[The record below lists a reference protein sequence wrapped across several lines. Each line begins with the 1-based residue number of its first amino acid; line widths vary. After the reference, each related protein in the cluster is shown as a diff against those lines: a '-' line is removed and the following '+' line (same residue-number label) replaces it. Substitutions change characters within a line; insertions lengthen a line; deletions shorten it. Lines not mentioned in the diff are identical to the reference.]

1 MADRVTN
8 KPRVLIFGL
17 IARMPMAGIAW
28 QALHYLEGFRRCG
41 YDAYYVEDCW
51 EWPYDAERD
60 TATDDPTFTVD
71 YLAKLMRWA
80 GFDGRWVY
88 RGPTRE
94 VFGVSAEAYGRL
106 LREADGLVN
115 VTGGTEL
122 LEEHLRVPV
131 RIYLETDP
139 VLPQIGLASGDEYTW
154 MMIRAHTHHFTFG
167 ENYGAPDCEI
177 PVVDVPYQP
186 TRQPVVLDWWA
197 AEGKDLR
204 AEGAQYST
212 VATWNQT
219 GDKDVE
225 WKGRKLVWSKHEQF
239 LKFLDL
245 PELTGQRMELA
256 LATANASVPALLE
269 ENGWSVAD
277 AWRLSRDIL
286 TYRDYIRGARGE
298 FTVAK
303 GQVIDVRSG
312 WFSDRSACYLAAGK
326 PVLLQATGF
335 EQILPTGR
343 GLFAF
348 STTEDVLAAME
359 EIERDYRGNSR
370 AAREIADEY
379 FSAEKV
385 VGSVAEWAGL

>member
-139 VLPQIGLASGDEYTW
+139 VLPQIALARGDGYTW
-154 MMIRAHTHHFTFG
+154 EMVRAHTHHFTFA
-167 ENYGAPDCEI
+167 EAYGAEECEI
-177 PVVDVPYQP
+177 PVVDVAYQP
-186 TRQPVVLDWWA
+186 TRQPVVIDWWSTGEGVLPDA
-197 AEGKDLR
+197 APF
-204 AEGAQYST
+204 ST
-212 VATWNQT
+212 IATWNQA
-219 GDKDVE
+219 GEKDVE
-225 WKGRKLVWSKHEQF
+225 WNGRTLVWSKHEQF
-239 LKFLDL
+239 MKFLDVPRL
-245 PELTGQRMELA
+245 SPWPMELA
-256 LATANASVPALLE
+256 ITTANAGVRELLA
-269 ENGWSVAD
+269 ENCWSVAD
-277 AWRLSRDIL
+277 AWALSRKIL
-286 TYRDYIRGARGE
+286 PYRDYIVAARGE
-298 FTVAK
+298 FSVAK
-303 GQVIDVRSG
+303 GQYTDVCSG

-335 EQILPTGR
+335 ERILPTGR

-348 STTEDVLAAME
+348 STSDEVGAAME
-359 EIERDYRGNSR
+359 EIERDYEGHSR
-370 AAREIADEY
+370 AAREIADEH
-379 FSAEKV
+379 FAAERV
-385 VGSVAEWAGL
+385 VGGMMERAGL